1 MNESTLMNN
10 LALHGMYTSTTGTTS
25 TAQVRPRHWDFIR
38 MFKIEIIVSQA
49 ILTFRLQKLV
59 KI

>member
-25 TAQVRPRHWDFIR
+25 TAQVRPRHWDFMR
-38 MFKIEIIVSQA
+38 TFKGENTVSHA
-49 ILTFRLQKLV
+49 ILTFRLQNLKE
-59 KI
+59 I